1 MGGVKTIS
9 IIVAANIKGLEQGL
23 GKANKSIAG
32 FASNAAR
39 LGSMLSFGVTA
50 PLAAM
55 GKQAFD
61 TFSKFE
67 DGMAKVRAVTGA
79 SVDELK
85 ALEKEAKVLG
95 STTRYTAL
103 QFAELQLILGRKG
116 FNPREINNMTKSVAD
131 LALAT
136 GEDLSLAAET
146 VATSIN
152 AFNLESC
159 EASRVANTLAS
170 AAANSSIQLSTF
182 ATAFGHAGASAN
194 AVGMDLEELAA
205 MMGVL
210 MDNGIKASKAG
221 TGLRKI
227 FMKLHEEGTDFTE
240 VLDLATQGHLGLE
253 RAMKLA
259 GVTSANQL
267 LILANNK
274 DEVARL
280 TEEYKTNKGALKEM
294 TDLMGKTTEQKVAIM
309 NSAINAM
316 NMEIGAMLAESLGPM
331 IVKITELASSFQNL
345 APETKD
351 MIIKVAGIAA
361 VVGPLLMTLALF
373 ATAIGAVSTAFSVLG
388 GIIPFSIAGMSAF
401 GILLGE
407 SVVAAY
413 ASAGAM
419 GALSAAFEVLTIAI
433 AANPL
438 GLLAVAIAAAGAAF
452 WAFSSDVDSA
462 STSVDEFNHK
472 TKTSAERLAEINRQL
487 DNYGKGTLELTKEEL
502 SGVVGTLT
510 TKLEGLQSELKSLEK
525 SKAFNELNNSV
536 DKAGIA
542 FETELTRIRSE
553 IKKTTSQLSGY
564 ESALIRVNNLLNDG
578 GSTPSGGWFDETF
591 IETSKSIDD
600 LKKDIEE
607 GFGFESDDFGGVFE
621 ISEEPIKSFGEN
633 LSEGIQGWASKING
647 FFNTWGEG
655 IGMIGDIWGQA
666 LQNQTIALENS
677 HNRQLAAINKSQMTE
692 EQKATAI
699 QNLEED
705 TAEKRAAIL
714 RKQAIAEKAAAIT
727 SAIINGAQ
735 AMTKV
740 SAQTG
745 IATFAFSPII
755 AGLVAAQIATI
766 AAQPI
771 PAFADGGIV
780 SGPTLGLMGEY
791 SGAKANPE
799 VIAPLDKLKSIIG
812 GSESQTI
819 IPDVRIS
826 GDDLLIV
833 FDRAQRRKARR

>member
-152 AFNLESC
+152 AFNLESG

-280 TEEYKTNKGALKEM
+280 TEEYRTNKGALKEM

-413 ASAGAM
+413 ASAGAI

-462 STSVDEFNHK
+462 STSVEGFNPVAK
-472 TKTSAERLAEINRQL
+472 TAAERLSEINRQL
-487 DNYGKGTLELTKEEL
+487 DNFGKSSLQLTSEELQNSIRKTKEEI
-502 SGVVGTLT
+502 
-510 TKLEGLQSELKSLEK
+510 EEIEQ
-525 SKAFNELNNSV
+525 
-536 DKAGIA
+536 
-542 FETELTRIRSE
+542 LTRGFLSSKGLTGGQIESFLQQE
-553 IKKTTSQLSGY
+553 ESLIKLKKLLGEYEKTLD
-564 ESALIRVNNLLNDG
+564 RVNRKIADPGGKKKFVPLADPEVDEDADFENLYDDFAIEPIELEVLIPPSAEDNLL
-578 GSTPSGGWFDETF
+578 T
-591 IETSKSIDD
+591 
-600 LKKDIEE
+600 
-607 GFGFESDDFGGVFE
+607 
-621 ISEEPIKSFGEN
+621 FGEK
-633 LSEGIQGWASKING
+633 LTAGVDSWASKISG
-647 FFNTWGEG
+647 FFDKWGEG

-666 LQNQTIALENS
+666 LKNQTIALENS
-677 HNRQLAAINKSQMTE
+677 HNRQLVAINKSQMTE
-692 EQKATAI
+692 EQKADAI
-699 QNLEED
+699 QNLEDE

-833 FDRAQRRKARR
+833 FDRANRRKARR

>member
-152 AFNLESC
+152 AFNLESG

-413 ASAGAM
+413 ASAGAI

-462 STSVDEFNHK
+462 STSVEGFNPVAK
-472 TKTSAERLAEINRQL
+472 TAAERLSEINRQL
-487 DNYGKGTLELTKEEL
+487 DNFGKSSLQLTSEELQNSIRKTKEEI
-502 SGVVGTLT
+502 
-510 TKLEGLQSELKSLEK
+510 EEIEQ
-525 SKAFNELNNSV
+525 
-536 DKAGIA
+536 
-542 FETELTRIRSE
+542 LTRGFLSSKGLTGGQIESFLQQE
-553 IKKTTSQLSGY
+553 ESLIKLKKLLGEYEKTLD
-564 ESALIRVNNLLNDG
+564 RVNRKIADPGGKKKFVPLADPEVDEDADFENLYDDFAIEPIELEVLIPPSAEDNLL
-578 GSTPSGGWFDETF
+578 T
-591 IETSKSIDD
+591 
-600 LKKDIEE
+600 
-607 GFGFESDDFGGVFE
+607 
-621 ISEEPIKSFGEN
+621 FGEK
-633 LSEGIQGWASKING
+633 LTAGVDSWASKISG
-647 FFNTWGEG
+647 FFDKWGEG

-666 LQNQTIALENS
+666 LKNQTIALENS
-677 HNRQLAAINKSQMTE
+677 HNRQLVAINKSQMTE
-692 EQKATAI
+692 EQKADAI
-699 QNLEED
+699 QNLEDE

-833 FDRAQRRKARR
+833 FDRANRRKARR

>member
-152 AFNLESC
+152 AFNLESG

-413 ASAGAM
+413 ASAGAI

-462 STSVDEFNHK
+462 STSVEGFNPVAK
-472 TKTSAERLAEINRQL
+472 TAAERLSEINRQL
-487 DNYGKGTLELTKEEL
+487 DNFGKSSLQLTSEELQNSIRKTKEEI
-502 SGVVGTLT
+502 
-510 TKLEGLQSELKSLEK
+510 EEIEQ
-525 SKAFNELNNSV
+525 
-536 DKAGIA
+536 
-542 FETELTRIRSE
+542 LTRGFLSSKGLTGGQIESFLQQE
-553 IKKTTSQLSGY
+553 ESLIKLKKLLGEYEKTLD
-564 ESALIRVNNLLNDG
+564 RVNRKIADPGGKKKFVPLADPEVDEDADFENLYDDFAIEPIELEVLIPPSAEDNLL
-578 GSTPSGGWFDETF
+578 T
-591 IETSKSIDD
+591 
-600 LKKDIEE
+600 
-607 GFGFESDDFGGVFE
+607 
-621 ISEEPIKSFGEN
+621 FGEK
-633 LSEGIQGWASKING
+633 LTAGVDSWASKISG
-647 FFNTWGEG
+647 FFDKWGEG

-666 LQNQTIALENS
+666 LKNQTIALENS

-692 EQKATAI
+692 EQKADAI
-699 QNLEED
+699 QNLEDE

-833 FDRAQRRKARR
+833 FDRANRRKARR

>member
-152 AFNLESC
+152 AFNLESG

-413 ASAGAM
+413 ASAGAI

-462 STSVDEFNHK
+462 STSVEGFNPVAK
-472 TKTSAERLAEINRQL
+472 TAAERLSEINRQL
-487 DNYGKGTLELTKEEL
+487 DNFGKSSLQLTSEELQNSIRKTKEEI
-502 SGVVGTLT
+502 
-510 TKLEGLQSELKSLEK
+510 EEIEQ
-525 SKAFNELNNSV
+525 
-536 DKAGIA
+536 
-542 FETELTRIRSE
+542 LTRGFLSSKGLTGGQIESFLQQE
-553 IKKTTSQLSGY
+553 ESLIKLKKLLGEYEKTLD
-564 ESALIRVNNLLNDG
+564 RVNRKIADPGGKKKFVPLADPEVDEDADFENLYDDFAIEPIELEVLIPPSAEDNLL
-578 GSTPSGGWFDETF
+578 T
-591 IETSKSIDD
+591 
-600 LKKDIEE
+600 
-607 GFGFESDDFGGVFE
+607 
-621 ISEEPIKSFGEN
+621 FGEK
-633 LSEGIQGWASKING
+633 LTAGVDSWASKISG
-647 FFNTWGEG
+647 FFDKWGEG

-692 EQKATAI
+692 EQKADAI
-699 QNLEED
+699 QNLEDE

-833 FDRAQRRKARR
+833 FDRANRRKARR